1 MSYLVE
7 FKENEPY
14 STDFAAETRQE
25 DIGPRVLIIED
36 MHVERECLAKAL
48 AARHPKFQV
57 TTFESKTAIG
67 TGVRADVVLVGFDS
81 IEADGRH
88 AGRIIGSIQERF
100 PNVPV
105 VILAED
111 AQKATISADLFGL
124 GVSGCL
130 SYADGIDGLTKVLW
144 LVLNG
149 GACFPRESICN
160 QHKVQRPAPA
170 VQIEVAPSSHESA
183 DNLLPE
189 VDLTDRE
196 QEVVR
201 QLRLGK
207 PNKIIA
213 YELGISISTVKVH
226 VRNIMR
232 KTGATNRVEAA
243 LLPIGQTRVPDKTPV
258 SHPSGGSNVGAHR
271 SYSLVNGSG
280 GELCTK

>member
-7 FKENEPY
+7 FEEKESC
-14 STDFAAETRQE
+14 STSFGTDTGR
-25 DIGPRVLIIED
+25 DDDGPQVLVIED
-36 MHVERECLAKAL
+36 LCVERECLANAL
-48 AARHPKFQV
+48 AARHPKFKVITIDTRSQ
-57 TTFESKTAIG
+57 IG
-67 TGVRADVVLVGFDS
+67 ADVRADVVLIGFDS
-81 IEADGRH
+81 IEEDGRH
-88 AGRIIGSIQERF
+88 AGRIIGAIQEKL

-105 VILAED
+105 VILAEN

-130 SYADGIDGLTKVLW
+130 SYADGIDSLTKVLW

-160 QHKVQRPAPA
+160 QHKVQHPTSTLQ
-170 VQIEVAPSSHESA
+170 VEVAPVQQVEH
-183 DNLLPE
+183 LLPD

-196 QEVVR
+196 QDVVR

-243 LLPIGQTRVPDKTPV
+243 LSPIGHASVPERPPV
-258 SHPSGGSNVGAHR
+258 GHPSGGSGVGAYG
-271 SYSLVNGSG
+271 SYSLVHGSG